1 MPGTPLITFSRGVAT
16 VLAATSAFAPLYLAR
31 METDGGAMSGKSSTG
46 KVKKDKSPSNTK
58 KREITSDKTGL
69 LINKSNIAYCSVLVG
84 ITSARVS
91 SFSGNVE
98 PVSSATILG

>member
-46 KVKKDKSPSNTK
+46 KVKKDKDGVIRYVFETQ
-58 KREITSDKTGL
+58 
-69 LINKSNIAYCSVLVG
+69 A
-84 ITSARVS
+84 
-91 SFSGNVE
+91 
-98 PVSSATILG
+98 PVIQRKGK